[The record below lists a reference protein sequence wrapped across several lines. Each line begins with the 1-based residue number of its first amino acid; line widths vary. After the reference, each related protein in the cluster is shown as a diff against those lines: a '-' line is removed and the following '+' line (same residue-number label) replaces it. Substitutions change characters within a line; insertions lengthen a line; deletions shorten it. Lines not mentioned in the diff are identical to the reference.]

1 MLVISARGRIL
12 PGITLTDVQW
22 DGVVANDCQP
32 GLFDNLTVTGMHHSD
47 PFSAASRSSPPGVG
61 YVFHASLLRV
71 REDVVEPVPRN

>member
-32 GLFDNLTVTGMHHSD
+32 GLFDNLAVTGMHHSD
-47 PFSAASRSSPPGVG
+47 PFSAGVTLVPPGVG